1 MFVMVS
7 ARFVGSSYIL
17 TSTLSIQA
25 SLFFFLPYSHSI
37 SAAFVS
43 NRYRYQSYMRTMR
56 SNFGILR
63 SIIAYTSVSSQ
74 LLNIKVWDADI
85 CSCNSLFCLV
95 FFFFHLVPF
104 VSVKCF
110 FFSHFYSWLFGNR
123 NSVVIVFCIFVS
135 LPFSKTCFHISTS
148 SAAKGF
154 DRYLTVRSNGGLNQ
168 MRTGVSHFFLSCT
181 VL

>member
-1 MFVMVS
+1 MFVIFFLHTRLPIFIFLRTIAGSNMCAQSDCLLTYLRVSIFMFVMVS

-74 LLNIKVWDADI
+74 LLNIKV
-85 CSCNSLFCLV
+85 
-95 FFFFHLVPF
+95 
-104 VSVKCF
+104 
-110 FFSHFYSWLFGNR
+110 
-123 NSVVIVFCIFVS
+123 
-135 LPFSKTCFHISTS
+135 
-148 SAAKGF
+148 
-154 DRYLTVRSNGGLNQ
+154 
-168 MRTGVSHFFLSCT
+168 
-181 VL
+181 